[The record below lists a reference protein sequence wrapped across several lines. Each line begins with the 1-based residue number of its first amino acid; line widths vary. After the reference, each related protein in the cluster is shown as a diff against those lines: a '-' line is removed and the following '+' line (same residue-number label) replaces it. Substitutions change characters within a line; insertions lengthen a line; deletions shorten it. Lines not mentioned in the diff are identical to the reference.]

1 MRASGLAESIS
12 RLKGYSE
19 FPITTGSAALGAAR
33 VAADALHH
41 GLRRL
46 PPLVGRQGPQGVAPL
61 LLLRLGKA
69 SRRGAQQMAEPPVE
83 LPRRPVV
90 RGRQIERQEVVRR
103 QGLPHSAQRGALA
116 HPGVPVRTA
125 NPRSAITAAK
135 RATHSGS
142 AGVWWVEFKG
152 EGRLLAQSAH
162 EIDRIHM
169 AFWDEYLEPDSR
181 TVFQTELVLL
191 PAFIQTAIDSQPGA

>member
-1 MRASGLAESIS
+1 M
-12 RLKGYSE
+12 
-19 FPITTGSAALGAAR
+19 
-33 VAADALHH
+33 AADALHH
-41 GLRRL
+41 GPRRL

-103 QGLPHSAQRGALA
+103 QGLPHSAQRGGFA

-125 NPRSAITAAK
+125 NPRSATTAAK
-135 RATHSGS
+135 RATYSGS